1 MAYHMTD
8 YRYDVWQRKG
18 IKMLGKRESLSS
30 QLKTELRQKIRD
42 GVYKPGDKIPTEG
55 ALCAEYGVS
64 RTVVREAVSSLRAD
78 GLLLPR
84 QGIGVFV
91 NETVTLQPFSI
102 SMIPD
107 AAVEEIVH
115 VLELRLSVEL
125 EAAALAATRHTE
137 AQMDEIRRAYE
148 RLQDS
153 PQDGQ
158 NSGQL
163 DFNLHMAI
171 ARASNNPYFE
181 KFLEFL
187 GPQIIPR
194 MRIQTDDESFMRKK
208 WQSEH
213 CDVISAIEERDPDR
227 ARDAMRKHL
236 RDSLERYRNQKRVNS
251 GQS

>member
-1 MAYHMTD
+1 
-8 YRYDVWQRKG
+8 
-18 IKMLGKRESLSS
+18 MLGKRESLSS

-55 ALCAEYGVS
+55 ELCAEYGVS

-78 GLLLPR
+78 GLLFPR

-125 EAAALAATRHTE
+125 EAAALAAARHTD
-137 AQMDEIRRAYE
+137 AQMEEIRQAYH
-148 RLQDS
+148 RLQNI
-153 PQDGQ
+153 PQGGGKS
-158 NSGQL
+158 SGQL
-163 DFNLHMAI
+163 DFDLHMAI

-194 MRIQTDDESFMRKK
+194 MRIQTDDEHFMRKK

-213 CDVISAIEERDPDR
+213 CEVISAIEEYDPDR
-227 ARDAMRKHL
+227 AREAMRMHL
-236 RDSLERYRNQKRVNS
+236 RDSLERYRNSKRINPKKN
-251 GQS
+251 